1 MASGRKN
8 YFRHSF
14 FARNDEFICGLI
26 EKFGLQGY
34 FYYFALLEM
43 CGEQSSENLQTAYK
57 FHKRILVHNLRLN
70 TRKLNLFLGYLQD
83 MCKISYTYTEN
94 QYEIIIPNFAKYLG
108 KYQTKND
115 SNTPNKRKEKKI
127 KENKI
132 KKEEKQSFSE
142 LALEILEH
150 LNAKRKELLPNAKGF
165 SKSHLKEIQAR
176 INDGATREDLIF
188 VIENKALD
196 PFFID
201 SQYKYYRPQ
210 TLFNKTKYNNYISEQ
225 PLKSFE
231 QADKELGDWL
241 RSIQDNAQ

>member
-14 FARNDEFICGLI
+14 NAFEDEKIQNAIDKLGFEGYAYYFILI
-26 EKFGLQGY
+26 ELLAKKCDEKIINPIPIHIQSLRNVWRKQSKSTKKVIEKLQESGLFVATFNGN
-34 FYYFALLEM
+34 FVEF
-43 CGEQSSENLQTAYK
+43 
-57 FHKRILVHNLRLN
+57 
-70 TRKLNLFLGYLQD
+70 D
-83 MCKISYTYTEN
+83 
-94 QYEIIIPNFAKYLG
+94 IPNLSKYLG
-108 KYQTKND
+108 KYQTKN
-115 SNTPNKRKEKKI
+115 SPNTPNKRKENKI

-132 KKEEKQSFSE
+132 KKEEKQSFSD

-241 RSIQDNAQ
+241 RSIQDNAI